1 MQSVVDIETICKLFH
16 NLHELIIYREW
27 NRYLLQILLFV
38 ANKGVVIKYGG
49 GAVEIEGWVMNFQVT
64 SRGKSWKF

>member
-16 NLHELIIYREW
+16 NLHELIIYGEWQAGEW

-49 GAVEIEGWVMNFQVT
+49 VGCGN
-64 SRGKSWKF
+64 